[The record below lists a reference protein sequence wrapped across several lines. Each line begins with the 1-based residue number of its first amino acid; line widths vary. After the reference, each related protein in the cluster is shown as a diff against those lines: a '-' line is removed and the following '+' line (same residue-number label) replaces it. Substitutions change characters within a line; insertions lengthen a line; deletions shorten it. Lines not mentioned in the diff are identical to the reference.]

1 MSARRAVILFNLGGP
16 DSLEAVRPF
25 LFNLFND
32 PAILRRGTALR
43 WLLAKLIA
51 RRRAGTARRSYRRIG
66 GRSPLL
72 EQTRAQAAAL
82 EAALANPGA
91 DPGADPNVKV
101 FVCMRYWH
109 PMARQVVEEVARYAP
124 DEIVLLPLYPQF
136 SSSTTASS
144 LRQWH
149 ELAAG
154 RLSAPAAAICCYPDE
169 DGFIAALTARLE
181 AALADWH
188 GPAPRI
194 LYSAHGVPRAF
205 VEAGDPYQGQ
215 IERTVAAVR
224 ARLGREDL
232 DQVLCYQSRVGPL
245 EWIAP
250 YTDAEIERAG
260 AEGRPVVLLP
270 VAFVSE
276 HSETLVELDHD
287 YRLLAERAGVPRYVR
302 VATVGTDARFI
313 AALARLARL
322 ASERRPDIAPRT
334 IPGTIPGGGARICG
348 TGCRD
353 CPIAPSGR
361 EREAA

>member
-232 DQVLCYQSRVGPL
+232 DQVLCLPEQSRAAGM
-245 EWIAP
+245 
-250 YTDAEIERAG
+250 DRALYRCRDRTGRRRRPAGG
-260 AEGRPVVLLP
+260 AAAGGIRVRAFRDPGRARPR
-270 VAFVSE
+270 
-276 HSETLVELDHD
+276 

-322 ASERRPDIAPRT
+322 ASERRPDIAPGT
-334 IPGTIPGGGARICG
+334 IPGTIPGGAARICG